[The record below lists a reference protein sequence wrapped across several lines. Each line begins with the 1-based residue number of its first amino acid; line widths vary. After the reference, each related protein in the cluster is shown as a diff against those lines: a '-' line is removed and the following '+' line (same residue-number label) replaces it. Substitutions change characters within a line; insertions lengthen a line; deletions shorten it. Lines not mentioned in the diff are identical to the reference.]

1 MINFDKKLF
10 MNATSVVIDFWK
22 YLQFINAVKLIFS
35 LPLQRDAPSDI
46 NPVEG
51 L

>member
-22 YLQFINAVKLIFS
+22 YFFTIY
-35 LPLQRDAPSDI
+35 
-46 NPVEG
+46 
-51 L
+51 